1 MKLSATDLS
10 ATDLCLTVDGVDHLK
25 EVTAVFLPGRLHTVI
40 GRTMAGKTT
49 LLRALAGLQAVDSG
63 SLTREGADFLKTP
76 VWQRDTAMVYQQ
88 FINYP
93 HLNVFDNVA
102 FPLKRAGLSRDEI
115 RRRVRESLAR
125 VGLAG
130 FEGRKPSQLSGG
142 QQQRV
147 ALARAL
153 ARSTGILLLDEP
165 LANLDYKLREQLR
178 DEFKTLF
185 SDQGDTIVIYTTTE
199 PAEAMMLGDVV
210 LVMHEGRILQIG
222 PPQEVFERPATT
234 TVASII
240 NDPPMNIF
248 TGRIES
254 GQVTVAGFQAT
265 HASAHLADLPDG
277 AYQFGLRAT
286 DVGLASAGVEGEVT
300 FVEISGSETFVHA
313 AVGETPF
320 VIQIEGIHDVALGD
334 LVKLRLRPER
344 LFAFDE
350 EGTLVRTPSYDL
362 ASVEGR

>member
-1 MKLSATDLS
+1 MNLS
-10 ATDLCLTVDGVDHLK
+10 ATDLCLTVDGVEHLRN
-25 EVTAVFLPGRLHTVI
+25 VTATFQPGRLHTVI

-49 LLRALAGLQAVDSG
+49 LLRALAGLQKVDSG
-63 SLTREGADFLKTP
+63 SLTRAGTDFLKTP
-76 VWQRDTAMVYQQ
+76 VWRRDTAMVYQQ

-115 RRRVRESLAR
+115 RRRVRQSLAS
-125 VGLAG
+125 VGLAD
-130 FEGRKPSQLSGG
+130 FERRKPSQLSGG

-147 ALARAL
+147 AMARAL
-153 ARSTGILLLDEP
+153 ARGTGILLLDEP

-178 DEFKTLF
+178 DEFKALF
-185 SDQGDTIVIYTTTE
+185 SDRGDTIVIYTTTE

-210 LVMHEGRILQIG
+210 LVMHEGRILQTG
-222 PPQEVFERPATT
+222 TPQEVFERPATT

-248 TGRIES
+248 AGRLE
-254 GQVTVAGFQAT
+254 GGRVTVAGFQAT
-265 HASAHLADLPDG
+265 HVSAHLADLPDG
-277 AYQFGLRAT
+277 SYQFGLRAT
-286 DVGLASAGVEGEVT
+286 DVSLASSGVEGEVT
-300 FVEISGSETFVHA
+300 FVEISGSETFVHVV
-313 AVGETPF
+313 VGEAPF
-320 VIQIEGIHDVALGD
+320 VVQIEGIHDVALGD
-334 LVKLRLRPER
+334 PVKLRLRPDR

-350 EGTLVRTPSYDL
+350 QGTLVRTPSYDL

>member
-1 MKLSATDLS
+1 MNLN
-10 ATDLCLTVDGVDHLK
+10 ATDLCLTVDGVDHLNN
-25 EVTAVFLPGRLHTVI
+25 VTATFQPGRLHTVI

-49 LLRALAGLQAVDSG
+49 LLRVLAGLQKVDSG
-63 SLTREGADFLKTP
+63 SLTRAGADFLKTP
-76 VWQRDTAMVYQQ
+76 VWRRDTAMVYQQ

-93 HLNVFDNVA
+93 HLNVFHNVA

-115 RRRVRESLAR
+115 QRRVRQSLAN
-125 VGLAG
+125 VGLAD
-130 FEGRKPSQLSGG
+130 FEKRKPSQLSGG

-147 ALARAL
+147 AMARAL
-153 ARSTGILLLDEP
+153 ARGAGTLLLDEP

-210 LVMHEGRILQIG
+210 LVMHEGRILQTG
-222 PPQEVFERPATT
+222 TPQEVFERPATT

-248 TGRIES
+248 AGRIED

-265 HASAHLADLPDG
+265 HVSAHLADLPDG
-277 AYQFGLRAT
+277 AYQLGLRAT
-286 DVGLASAGVEGEVT
+286 DVSLASTGVEGEVT
-300 FVEISGSETFVHA
+300 FVEISGSETFVHVV
-313 AVGETPF
+313 VGESPF
-320 VIQIEGIHDVALGD
+320 VVQVEGIHDVTLGD
-334 LVKLRLRPER
+334 LVKLRLRPDR

-350 EGTLVRTPSYDL
+350 IGALVRTPSYDL
-362 ASVEGR
+362 ASAEGR

>member
-1 MKLSATDLS
+1 MNLN

-25 EVTAVFLPGRLHTVI
+25 NVTATFQPGRLHTVI

-49 LLRALAGLQAVDSG
+49 LLRALAGLQKVDSG
-63 SLTREGADFLKTP
+63 SLTLAGADFLKTP
-76 VWQRDTAMVYQQ
+76 VWRRDTAMVYQQ

-102 FPLKRAGLSRDEI
+102 FPLKRARLSREEI
-115 RRRVRESLAR
+115 GRRARQSLAS
-125 VGLAG
+125 VGLAD
-130 FEGRKPSQLSGG
+130 FEKRKPSQLSGG

-147 ALARAL
+147 AMARAL
-153 ARSTGILLLDEP
+153 ARGTGILLLDEP

-178 DEFKTLF
+178 DEFKALF

-210 LVMHEGRILQIG
+210 LVMHEGRILQTG
-222 PPQEVFERPATT
+222 TPQEVFERPATT

-248 TGRIES
+248 AGRLEG

-265 HASAHLADLPDG
+265 HISAHLADLPDG

-286 DVGLASAGVEGEVT
+286 DVSLADGGVEGEVT
-300 FVEISGSETFVHA
+300 FVEISGSETFVHVV
-313 AVGETPF
+313 VGETPF
-320 VIQIEGIHDVALGD
+320 VVQIEGIHDVALGD
-334 LVKLRLRPER
+334 LVKLRLRPDR

-350 EGTLVRTPSYDL
+350 QGALVRTPTYDL

>member
-1 MKLSATDLS
+1 MNLN

-25 EVTAVFLPGRLHTVI
+25 NVTATFRPGRLHTVI

-49 LLRALAGLQAVDSG
+49 LLRVLAGLQSVDSG
-63 SLTREGADFLKTP
+63 SLTRAGADLLKTP
-76 VWQRDTAMVYQQ
+76 VWRRDTTMVYQQ

-93 HLNVFDNVA
+93 HLNVFHNVA
-102 FPLKRAGLSRDEI
+102 FPLKRAGLSREDIEQ
-115 RRRVRESLAR
+115 RVRQSLAR
-125 VGLAG
+125 VGLAD
-130 FEGRKPSQLSGG
+130 FEKRKPSQLSGG

-147 ALARAL
+147 AMARAL
-153 ARSTGILLLDEP
+153 ARGTGVLLLDEP

-210 LVMHEGRILQIG
+210 LVMHEGRILQSG
-222 PPQEVFERPATT
+222 TPQEVFERPATT

-248 TGRIES
+248 PGRIES
-254 GQVTVAGFQAT
+254 GQVTVSGFQAAHT
-265 HASAHLADLPDG
+265 SAHLADLPDG
-277 AYQFGLRAT
+277 AYRFGLRAT
-286 DVGLASAGVEGEVT
+286 DVSLAADGVEGEVT
-300 FVEISGSETFVHA
+300 FVEISGSETFVHVV
-313 AVGETPF
+313 VGESAF
-320 VIQIEGIHDVALGD
+320 VVQIEGIHDLALGD
-334 LVKLRLRPER
+334 LVKLRLRPDR

-350 EGTLVRTPSYDL
+350 LGALVRTPSYDL

>member
-1 MKLSATDLS
+1 MNLN

-25 EVTAVFLPGRLHTVI
+25 NVTATFQPGRLHTVI

-49 LLRALAGLQAVDSG
+49 LLRVLAGLQKVDSG
-63 SLTREGADFLKTP
+63 SLTRAGADFLRTP
-76 VWQRDTAMVYQQ
+76 VWRRDTAMVYQQ

-93 HLNVFDNVA
+93 HLDVFRNVA
-102 FPLKRAGLSRDEI
+102 FPLRRAGLSREEI
-115 RRRVRESLAR
+115 EQRVRQSLAR
-125 VGLAG
+125 VGLAD
-130 FEGRKPSQLSGG
+130 FEKRKPSQLSGG

-147 ALARAL
+147 AMARAL
-153 ARSTGILLLDEP
+153 ARGTGVLLLDEP

-185 SDQGDTIVIYTTTE
+185 SDRGDTIVIYTTTE

-210 LVMHEGRILQIG
+210 LVMHEGRILQTG
-222 PPQEVFERPATT
+222 TPQEVYERPATT

-248 TGRIES
+248 AGRIKG

-265 HASAHLADLPDG
+265 HVSAHLADLPDG

-286 DVGLASAGVEGEVT
+286 DVGLASSGVEGEVT
-300 FVEISGSETFVHA
+300 FVEISGSETFVHVVA
-313 AVGETPF
+313 GESPF
-320 VIQIEGIHDVALGD
+320 VVQIEGIHDLTLGD
-334 LVKLRLRPER
+334 LVRLRLRPDR

-350 EGTLVRTPSYDL
+350 QGTLVRTPSYDL
-362 ASVEGR
+362 APAEGR

>member
-1 MKLSATDLS
+1 MNLRATDLS
-10 ATDLCLTVDGVDHLK
+10 ATDLCLTVDGVNHLK
-25 EVTAVFLPGRLHTVI
+25 EVTATFLPGRIHTVI

-49 LLRALAGLQAVDSG
+49 LLRVLAGLQGVDSG

-76 VWQRDTAMVYQQ
+76 VWRRDTAMVYQQ

-102 FPLKRAGLSRDEI
+102 FPLRRAGLSRDEI
-115 RRRVRESLAR
+115 QRRVRKSLAR
-125 VGLAG
+125 VGLAD
-130 FEGRKPSQLSGG
+130 FERRKPSQLSGG

-153 ARSTGILLLDEP
+153 ARGTGILLLDEP

-199 PAEAMMLGDVV
+199 PAEAMLLGDVV
-210 LVMHEGRILQIG
+210 LVMHEGQILQAG
-222 PPQEVFERPATT
+222 PPHEVFERPATT

-248 TGRIES
+248 AGRIES

-265 HASAHLADLPDG
+265 HGSAHLADLPDG

-286 DVGLASAGVEGEVT
+286 DVSLASAGVDGEVT

-320 VIQIEGIHDVALGD
+320 VVQIQGIHDVTLGD

-350 EGTLVRTPSYDL
+350 EGTLVRTPSYHL

>member
-1 MKLSATDLS
+1 MNLS

-25 EVTAVFLPGRLHTVI
+25 KVTATFVPGRLHTVI

-49 LLRALAGLQAVDSG
+49 LLRVLAGLQAVDSG
-63 SLTREGADFLKTP
+63 ALTREGADFLKTP
-76 VWQRDTAMVYQQ
+76 VWRRDTAMVYQQ

-93 HLNVFDNVA
+93 HLSVFDNVA
-102 FPLKRAGLSRDEI
+102 FPLRRAGLSREEI
-115 RRRVRESLAR
+115 RRRVTNSLAR
-125 VGLAG
+125 VGLAD
-130 FEGRKPSQLSGG
+130 FERRKPSQLSGG

-153 ARSTGILLLDEP
+153 ARGTGILLLDEP

-178 DEFKTLF
+178 DEFRTLF
-185 SDQGDTIVIYTTTE
+185 SDQGDTVVIYTTTE

-210 LVMHEGRILQIG
+210 LVMHEGQILQVG
-222 PPQEVFERPATT
+222 SPQEVFERPATT

-265 HASAHLADLPDG
+265 HVSAHLADLPDG
-277 AYQFGLRAT
+277 VYQFGLRAT
-286 DVGLASAGVEGEVT
+286 DVSLASAGVEGEVT
-300 FVEISGSETFVHA
+300 FVEISGSQTFVHA

>member
-1 MKLSATDLS
+1 MTLSATDLS
-10 ATDLCLTVDGVDHLK
+10 LTVDGVDHLK
-25 EVTAVFLPGRLHTVI
+25 SVTAVFEPGRLHTVI

-49 LLRALAGLQAVDSG
+49 LLRALAGLQEVDSG
-63 SLTREGADFLKTP
+63 SLTRDGADVLRTP
-76 VWQRDTAMVYQQ
+76 VWRRDTAMVYQQ

-93 HLNVFDNVA
+93 HLSVFGNVA
-102 FPLKRAGLSRDEI
+102 FPLRRQGLSRHEI
-115 RRRVRESLAR
+115 QRRVSKSLAL
-125 VGLAG
+125 VGLTG
-130 FEGRKPSQLSGG
+130 FERRKPSQLSGG

-147 ALARAL
+147 AVARAL
-153 ARSTGILLLDEP
+153 ARGTGILLLDEP

-185 SDQGDTIVIYTTTE
+185 SDQGDTIVVYTTTE

-210 LVMHEGRILQIG
+210 LVMHEGRILQVG

-248 TGRIES
+248 PGRIEG

-265 HASAHLADLPDG
+265 HVSAHLADLPDG

-286 DVGLASAGVEGEVT
+286 DVSLASAGVEGEVT

-313 AVGETPF
+313 AVGKTPF

-344 LFAFDE
+344 LYAFDE
-350 EGTLVRTPSYDL
+350 KGSLVRTPSYDL
-362 ASVEGR
+362 VSVGGR

>member
-1 MKLSATDLS
+1 MNLSANN
-10 ATDLCLTVDGVDHLK
+10 LCLSVDGVDHL
-25 EVTAVFLPGRLHTVI
+25 ENVTATFQPGRLHTVI

-49 LLRALAGLQAVDSG
+49 LLRVLAGLEKADSG
-63 SLTREGADFLKTP
+63 SLTREGTDFLNIP
-76 VWQRDTAMVYQQ
+76 VWRRNTAMVYQQ

-93 HLNVFDNVA
+93 HLNVFHNVA
-102 FPLKRAGLSRDEI
+102 FPLKRAGLPRQEI
-115 RRRVRESLAR
+115 QRRVRRSLAS
-125 VGLAG
+125 VGLAD
-130 FEGRKPSQLSGG
+130 FEKRKPSQLSGG

-147 ALARAL
+147 AIARAL
-153 ARSTGILLLDEP
+153 ARGTGILLLDEP

-210 LVMHEGRILQIG
+210 LVMHEGRILQTG
-222 PPQEVFERPATT
+222 TPQEVYERPATI

-248 TGRIES
+248 AGRIVG

-265 HASAHLADLPDG
+265 HVSAHLSDLPDG

-286 DVGLASAGVEGEVT
+286 DVSLASTGVEGEVT
-300 FVEISGSETFVHA
+300 FVEISGSETFVHV
-313 AVGETPF
+313 AVGESPF
-320 VIQIEGIHDVALGD
+320 VVQVEGIHDVALGD
-334 LVKLRLRPER
+334 LVKLRLRPDR

-350 EGTLVRTPSYDL
+350 KGTLMQTPSYGL

>member
-1 MKLSATDLS
+1 MNLST
-10 ATDLCLTVDGVDHLK
+10 TDLCLTVDGVDHLK
-25 EVTAVFLPGRLHTVI
+25 NVTATFQPGRLHTII

-49 LLRALAGLQAVDSG
+49 LLRALAGLQKVDSG
-63 SLTREGADFLKTP
+63 SLTRAGADFLKTP
-76 VWQRDTAMVYQQ
+76 VWRRDIAMVYQQ

-93 HLNVFDNVA
+93 HLNVYDNVA
-102 FPLKRAGLSRDEI
+102 FPLKRAGLSRDEVKQ
-115 RRRVRESLAR
+115 RVRQSLAS
-125 VGLAG
+125 VGLADA
-130 FEGRKPSQLSGG
+130 EKRKPSQLSGG

-147 ALARAL
+147 AMARAL
-153 ARSTGILLLDEP
+153 ARGTGILLLDEP

-178 DEFKTLF
+178 DEFKALF
-185 SDQGDTIVIYTTTE
+185 SDRGDAIVIYTTTE

-222 PPQEVFERPATT
+222 TPQEVFERPATT
-234 TVASII
+234 RVASII

-248 TGRIES
+248 AGRLEG

-265 HASAHLADLPDG
+265 HVSAHLADLPDG

-286 DVGLASAGVEGEVT
+286 DVSLASSGVEGEVT
-300 FVEISGSETFVHA
+300 FVEISGSETFVHVV
-313 AVGETPF
+313 VGGTPF
-320 VIQIEGIHDVALGD
+320 VVQIEGIHDVALGD
-334 LVKLRLRPER
+334 LVRLRLRPDR

-350 EGTLVRTPSYDL
+350 RGALVQTPSYDL

>member
-1 MKLSATDLS
+1 MST
-10 ATDLCLTVDGVDHLK
+10 TDLCLTVDGVNHLK
-25 EVTAVFLPGRLHTVI
+25 DVTAIFEPGRLHTVI

-49 LLRALAGLQAVDSG
+49 LLRVLAGLQRVDSG
-63 SLTREGADFLKTP
+63 SLTRDGADFLKTP
-76 VWQRDTAMVYQQ
+76 VWRRDTAMVYQQ

-102 FPLKRAGLSRDEI
+102 FPLRRAGLPRDEVK
-115 RRRVRESLAR
+115 RRVRNSLAS
-125 VGLAG
+125 VGLAD
-130 FEGRKPSQLSGG
+130 FERRKPSQLSGG

-147 ALARAL
+147 AVARAL
-153 ARSTGILLLDEP
+153 ARETGILLLDEP

-185 SDQGDTIVIYTTTE
+185 SDQGDTIVVYTTTE

-210 LVMHEGRILQIG
+210 LVMHEGQILQIG

-248 TGRIES
+248 TGRIEG

-265 HASAHLADLPDG
+265 HVSPHLADLPDG

-286 DVGLASAGVEGEVT
+286 DVSLASAGVEGEVT

-313 AVGETPF
+313 VVGETPF
-320 VIQIEGIHDVALGD
+320 VVQIEGIHDVALGD

-350 EGTLVRTPSYDL
+350 KGTLVQTPSYDL

>member
-1 MKLSATDLS
+1 MNLST
-10 ATDLCLTVDGVDHLK
+10 TDLCLTVDGVDHLK
-25 EVTAVFLPGRLHTVI
+25 NVTATFQPGRLHTII

-49 LLRALAGLQAVDSG
+49 LLRALAGLQKVDSG
-63 SLTREGADFLKTP
+63 SLTRAGADFLKTP
-76 VWQRDTAMVYQQ
+76 VWRRDTAMVYQQ

-93 HLNVFDNVA
+93 HLNVYDNVA
-102 FPLKRAGLSRDEI
+102 FPLKRAGLSRDEVKQ
-115 RRRVRESLAR
+115 RVRQSLAS
-125 VGLAG
+125 VGLAD
-130 FEGRKPSQLSGG
+130 FEKRKPSQLSGG

-147 ALARAL
+147 AMARAL
-153 ARSTGILLLDEP
+153 ARGTGILLLDEP

-178 DEFKTLF
+178 DEFKALF
-185 SDQGDTIVIYTTTE
+185 SDRGDAIVIYTTTE

-210 LVMHEGRILQIG
+210 LVMHEGRILQTG
-222 PPQEVFERPATT
+222 TPQEVFERPATT

-248 TGRIES
+248 AGRLEG

-265 HASAHLADLPDG
+265 HISAHLADLPDG

-286 DVGLASAGVEGEVT
+286 DVSLASSGVEGEVT
-300 FVEISGSETFVHA
+300 FVEISGSETFVHVL
-313 AVGETPF
+313 VGETPF
-320 VIQIEGIHDVALGD
+320 VVQIEGIHDVALGD
-334 LVKLRLRPER
+334 LVRLRLRPDR

-350 EGTLVRTPSYDL
+350 RGALVQTPSYDL

>member
-1 MKLSATDLS
+1 MNLST
-10 ATDLCLTVDGVDHLK
+10 TDLCLTVDGVDHLK
-25 EVTAVFLPGRLHTVI
+25 NVTATFQPGRLHTII

-49 LLRALAGLQAVDSG
+49 LLRALAGLQKVDSG
-63 SLTREGADFLKTP
+63 SLTRAGADFLKTP
-76 VWQRDTAMVYQQ
+76 VWRRDTAMVYQQ

-93 HLNVFDNVA
+93 HLNVYDNVA
-102 FPLKRAGLSRDEI
+102 FPLKRAGLSRDEVKQ
-115 RRRVRESLAR
+115 RVRQSLAS
-125 VGLAG
+125 VGLAD
-130 FEGRKPSQLSGG
+130 FEKRKPSQLSGG

-147 ALARAL
+147 AMARAL
-153 ARSTGILLLDEP
+153 ARGTGILLLDEP

-178 DEFKTLF
+178 DEFKALF
-185 SDQGDTIVIYTTTE
+185 SDRGDAIVIYTTTE

-210 LVMHEGRILQIG
+210 LVMHEGRILQTG
-222 PPQEVFERPATT
+222 TPQEVFERPATT

-248 TGRIES
+248 AGRLEG

-265 HASAHLADLPDG
+265 HISAHLADLPDG

-286 DVGLASAGVEGEVT
+286 DVSLASNGVEGEVT
-300 FVEISGSETFVHA
+300 FVEISGSETFVHVL
-313 AVGETPF
+313 VGETPF
-320 VIQIEGIHDVALGD
+320 VVQIEGIHDVALGD
-334 LVKLRLRPER
+334 LVRLRLRPDR

-350 EGTLVRTPSYDL
+350 RGALVQTPSYDL

>member
-1 MKLSATDLS
+1 MNLSATDLS
-10 ATDLCLTVDGVDHLK
+10 LTVDGVDHLK
-25 EVTAVFLPGRLHTVI
+25 NVTATFPPGRLHTVI

-49 LLRALAGLQAVDSG
+49 LLRALAGLQKVDSG
-63 SLTREGADFLKTP
+63 SLTLAGADFLKTP
-76 VWQRDTAMVYQQ
+76 VWRRDTAMVYQQ

-102 FPLKRAGLSRDEI
+102 FPLKRAGLSRHEI
-115 RRRVRESLAR
+115 QRRVRQSLAS
-125 VGLAG
+125 VGLAD
-130 FEGRKPSQLSGG
+130 FEKRKPSQLSGG

-147 ALARAL
+147 AMARAL
-153 ARSTGILLLDEP
+153 ARGTGILLLDEP

-178 DEFKTLF
+178 DEFKALF
-185 SDQGDTIVIYTTTE
+185 SDRGDTIVIYTTTE

-210 LVMHEGRILQIG
+210 LVMHEGRIIQTG
-222 PPQEVFERPATT
+222 TPQEVFEHPATT

-248 TGRIES
+248 AGRTEG

-265 HASAHLADLPDG
+265 HVSAHLTDLPDG

-286 DVGLASAGVEGEVT
+286 DVSLASSGVEAEVT
-300 FVEISGSETFVHA
+300 FVEISGSETFVHVV
-313 AVGETPF
+313 VGETPF
-320 VIQIEGIHDVALGD
+320 VVQIEGIHDVALGD
-334 LVKLRLRPER
+334 LVKLQLRPDR

-350 EGTLVRTPSYDL
+350 QGTLVRTPSYDL

>member
-1 MKLSATDLS
+1 MNMST
-10 ATDLCLTVDGVDHLK
+10 TDLCLTVDGVNHLK
-25 EVTAVFLPGRLHTVI
+25 DVTATFVSGRLHTVI

-49 LLRALAGLQAVDSG
+49 LLRVLAGLQGVDSG
-63 SLTREGADFLKTP
+63 SLTRDGADFLKTP
-76 VWQRDTAMVYQQ
+76 VWRRDTAMVYQQ

-102 FPLKRAGLSRDEI
+102 FPLRRAGLSRAEI
-115 RRRVRESLAR
+115 RLRVRKSLAS
-125 VGLAG
+125 VGLADL
-130 FEGRKPSQLSGG
+130 ERRKPSQLSGG

-147 ALARAL
+147 AVARAL
-153 ARSTGILLLDEP
+153 ARGTSILLLDEP

-178 DEFKTLF
+178 DDFKTLF
-185 SDQGDTIVIYTTTE
+185 SDQGDTIVVYTTTE

-210 LVMHEGRILQIG
+210 LVMHEGQILQTG

-248 TGRIES
+248 TGRIEG

-265 HASAHLADLPDG
+265 HVSPHLADLPDG

-313 AVGETPF
+313 VVGETPF
-320 VIQIEGIHDVALGD
+320 VVQVEGIHDVALGD

-350 EGTLVRTPSYDL
+350 KGTLVQTPSYDL
-362 ASVEGR
+362 ASLEGR

>member
-1 MKLSATDLS
+1 MNLNATDLS
-10 ATDLCLTVDGVDHLK
+10 LTVDGVDHLK
-25 EVTAVFLPGRLHTVI
+25 NVTATFQPGRLHTVI

-49 LLRALAGLQAVDSG
+49 LLRVLAGLQKVDSG
-63 SLTREGADFLKTP
+63 SLTRAEADFLKTP
-76 VWQRDTAMVYQQ
+76 VWRRDTAMVYQQ

-93 HLNVFDNVA
+93 HLNVFHNVA
-102 FPLKRAGLSRDEI
+102 FPLKRAGLPRDEI
-115 RRRVRESLAR
+115 QRRVRQSLAR
-125 VGLAG
+125 VGLAD
-130 FEGRKPSQLSGG
+130 FEKRKPSQLSGG

-147 ALARAL
+147 AMARAL
-153 ARSTGILLLDEP
+153 ARGAGVLLLDEP

-210 LVMHEGRILQIG
+210 LVMHEGQILQTG
-222 PPQEVFERPATT
+222 TPQEVYERPATT

-248 TGRIES
+248 PGRIEG
-254 GQVTVAGFQAT
+254 GQVTAAGFQTT
-265 HASAHLADLPDG
+265 HDSAHLADLPDG
-277 AYQFGLRAT
+277 TYRFGLRAT
-286 DVGLASAGVEGEVT
+286 DVGLASSGVEGEVT
-300 FVEISGSETFVHA
+300 FVEISGSETFVHVV
-313 AVGETPF
+313 VGESPF
-320 VIQIEGIHDVALGD
+320 VVQVEGIHDVTLGD
-334 LVKLRLRPER
+334 LVKLRLRPDR

-350 EGTLVRTPSYDL
+350 SGALVRTPSYDL

>member
-1 MKLSATDLS
+1 MNLS
-10 ATDLCLTVDGVDHLK
+10 ATDLCLAVDGVDHLK
-25 EVTAVFLPGRLHTVI
+25 NVTTTFLPGRLHTVI

-49 LLRALAGLQAVDSG
+49 LLRVLAGLQGVDSG

-76 VWQRDTAMVYQQ
+76 VWRRDTAMVYQQ

-102 FPLKRAGLSRDEI
+102 FPLRRAGLPKGEVRQ
-115 RRRVRESLAR
+115 RVRESLAS

-130 FEGRKPSQLSGG
+130 FEQRKPSQLSGG

-147 ALARAL
+147 AVARAL
-153 ARSTGILLLDEP
+153 ARGTGILLLDEP

-178 DEFKTLF
+178 DEFRTLF
-185 SDQGDTIVIYTTTE
+185 SDQGDTVVIYTTTE

-210 LVMHEGRILQIG
+210 LVMHEGQIIQTG

-248 TGRIES
+248 AGRIAG

-265 HASAHLADLPDG
+265 HMSAHLADLPDG

-286 DVGLASAGVEGEVT
+286 DVSLASAGVEGEVT
-300 FVEISGSETFVHA
+300 FVEISGSETFVHV

-320 VIQIEGIHDVALGD
+320 VVQIEGIHDVALGD
-334 LVKLRLRPER
+334 LVKMRLRPER
-344 LFAFDE
+344 LFAFDQK
-350 EGTLVRTPSYDL
+350 GTLVRPPSHDL
-362 ASVEGR
+362 VSVEGR

>member
-1 MKLSATDLS
+1 MNLN
-10 ATDLCLTVDGVDHLK
+10 ATDLCLTVDGVDHLRN
-25 EVTAVFLPGRLHTVI
+25 VTATFQPGRLHTVI

-49 LLRALAGLQAVDSG
+49 LLRVLAGLQKVDSG
-63 SLTREGADFLKTP
+63 SLTRAGADFLRTP
-76 VWQRDTAMVYQQ
+76 VWRRDTAMVYQQ

-93 HLNVFDNVA
+93 HLDVFRNVA
-102 FPLKRAGLSRDEI
+102 FPLKRAGLSREEI
-115 RRRVRESLAR
+115 EQRVRQSLAR
-125 VGLAG
+125 VGLAD
-130 FEGRKPSQLSGG
+130 FEKRKPSQLSGG

-147 ALARAL
+147 AMARAL
-153 ARSTGILLLDEP
+153 ARGTGVLLLDEP

-185 SDQGDTIVIYTTTE
+185 SDRGDTIVIYTTTE

-210 LVMHEGRILQIG
+210 LVMHEGRILQTG
-222 PPQEVFERPATT
+222 TPQEVYERPATT

-248 TGRIES
+248 AGRIKG

-265 HASAHLADLPDG
+265 HVSAHLADLPDG

-286 DVGLASAGVEGEVT
+286 DVGLASSGVEGEVT
-300 FVEISGSETFVHA
+300 FVEISGSETFVHVVA
-313 AVGETPF
+313 GESPF
-320 VIQIEGIHDVALGD
+320 VVQIEGIHDLTLGD
-334 LVKLRLRPER
+334 LVRLRLRPDR

-350 EGTLVRTPSYDL
+350 QGTLVRTPSYDL
-362 ASVEGR
+362 APAEGR

>member
-1 MKLSATDLS
+1 MNLNATE
-10 ATDLCLTVDGVDHLK
+10 LCLTVDGVDHLSN
-25 EVTAVFLPGRLHTVI
+25 VTATFQPGRLHTVI

-49 LLRALAGLQAVDSG
+49 LLRVLAGLQNVDSG
-63 SLTREGADFLKTP
+63 SLTRAGTDFLATP
-76 VWQRDTAMVYQQ
+76 VWRRDTAMVYQQ

-93 HLNVFDNVA
+93 HLNVFHNVA

-115 RRRVRESLAR
+115 QRRVRRSLAS
-125 VGLAG
+125 VGLAD
-130 FEGRKPSQLSGG
+130 FEKRKPSQLSGG

-147 ALARAL
+147 AMARAL
-153 ARSTGILLLDEP
+153 ARGAGVLLLDEP

-210 LVMHEGRILQIG
+210 LVMHEGRILQTG
-222 PPQEVFERPATT
+222 TPQEVYERPATT

-248 TGRIES
+248 AGRIE
-254 GQVTVAGFQAT
+254 GGLVTVAGFQAT
-265 HASAHLADLPDG
+265 HVSSHLADLPDG
-277 AYQFGLRAT
+277 TYQFGLRAT
-286 DVGLASAGVEGEVT
+286 DVGLASSGVEGEVT
-300 FVEISGSETFVHA
+300 FVEISGSETFVHVV
-313 AVGETPF
+313 VGESPF
-320 VIQIEGIHDVALGD
+320 VVQVEGIHDVTLGD
-334 LVKLRLRPER
+334 LVKLRLRPDR

-350 EGTLVRTPSYDL
+350 IGALVRTPSYDL
-362 ASVEGR
+362 AAVEGR

>member
-1 MKLSATDLS
+1 MNMST
-10 ATDLCLTVDGVDHLK
+10 TDLCLTVDGVNHLK
-25 EVTAVFLPGRLHTVI
+25 DVTATFVPGRLHTVI

-49 LLRALAGLQAVDSG
+49 LLRVLAGLQGVDSG
-63 SLTREGADFLKTP
+63 SLTRDGADFLKTP
-76 VWQRDTAMVYQQ
+76 VWRRDTAMVYQQ

-102 FPLKRAGLSRDEI
+102 FPLRRAGLSRAEI
-115 RRRVRESLAR
+115 RLRVRKSLAS
-125 VGLAG
+125 VGLADL
-130 FEGRKPSQLSGG
+130 ERRKPSQLSGG

-147 ALARAL
+147 AVARAL
-153 ARSTGILLLDEP
+153 ARGTSILLLDEP

-178 DEFKTLF
+178 DDFKTLF
-185 SDQGDTIVIYTTTE
+185 SDQGDTIVVYTTTE

-210 LVMHEGRILQIG
+210 LVMHEGQILQTG

-248 TGRIES
+248 TGRIEG

-265 HASAHLADLPDG
+265 HVSPHLADLPDG

-313 AVGETPF
+313 VVGETPF
-320 VIQIEGIHDVALGD
+320 VVQVEGIHDVALGD

-350 EGTLVRTPSYDL
+350 TGTLVQTPSYDL
-362 ASVEGR
+362 ASLEGR

>member
-1 MKLSATDLS
+1 MNLS
-10 ATDLCLTVDGVDHLK
+10 ATDLCLTVDGVDHLTN
-25 EVTAVFLPGRLHTVI
+25 VTAAFQPGRLHTVI

-49 LLRALAGLQAVDSG
+49 LLRVLAGLQKVDSG
-63 SLTREGADFLKTP
+63 SLTRAGADFLGTP
-76 VWQRDTAMVYQQ
+76 VWQRDIAMVYQQ

-93 HLNVFDNVA
+93 HLSVFHNVA
-102 FPLKRAGLSRDEI
+102 FPLKRAGLSREEI
-115 RRRVRESLAR
+115 QRRVRQSLAS
-125 VGLAG
+125 VGLAD
-130 FEGRKPSQLSGG
+130 FEKRKPSQLSGG

-147 ALARAL
+147 AMARAL
-153 ARSTGILLLDEP
+153 ARGTGILLLDEP

-185 SDQGDTIVIYTTTE
+185 SDRGETIVIYTTTE

-210 LVMHEGRILQIG
+210 LVMHEGRILQTG
-222 PPQEVFERPATT
+222 TPQEVYERPATT
-234 TVASII
+234 MVASII

-248 TGRIES
+248 TGRLES

-265 HASAHLADLPDG
+265 HVSTHLADLPDG
-277 AYQFGLRAT
+277 TYQFGLRAT
-286 DVGLASAGVEGEVT
+286 DVSLAGTGVEGVVA
-300 FVEISGSETFVHA
+300 FVEISGSETFVHV
-313 AVGETPF
+313 AVGQSPF
-320 VIQIEGIHDVALGD
+320 VVQIEGIHDVALGD
-334 LVKLRLRPER
+334 LVRLRLRPDR